1 MAEQASRL
9 AAAAAVGAAHGSRR
23 EPGSRGKAA
32 AGLRGRGG
40 EHGRLS
46 AARQRPA
53 EQQHAVAAL
62 AGAAVLLPGL
72 ASVPSWSLEY
82 GGWARWVPGLAFG
95 K

>member
-53 EQQHAVAAL
+53 EQQHTVAAL

-72 ASVPSWSLEY
+72 SFWMQGACR
-82 GGWARWVPGLAFG
+82 GTGWGSELAFG